1 MKPQAAERI
10 EELRRQ
16 GERERAEL
24 AVELAA
30 LRHAFEERRRQL
42 RFAGT
47 AVTAIATAGTV
58 LYKIFGRASLAYRV
72 GRIATAAGV
81 LFQLGRAAF
90 KTKRFW

>member
-1 MKPQAAERI
+1 MSPKTAERV

-24 AVELAA
+24 AAEVAA
-30 LRHAFEERRRQL
+30 LRHEFEERRRQL

-47 AVTAIATAGTV
+47 AVTVIATAGTV
-58 LYKIFGRASLAYRV
+58 LYKIFGRTSVAYRV
-72 GRIATAAGV
+72 GRIASAAGV

-90 KTKRFW
+90 RTKRFW